1 MKNVG
6 LVVLTMGLAGG
17 ESMAQAPGHG
27 AAPSGYAGQE
37 TREIKALSTQQV
49 EDLRAGRGMGL
60 AMAAELNHYPG
71 PKHVL
76 ELAKELELDAGTSA
90 RVQASFDRMSA
101 DAKRLGAAIVD
112 AERQLDAL
120 FREERVTAETLRAAT
135 AEIARLQGEL
145 RNAHLAAHLET
156 RALLSMHQRHTYDRL
171 RGYAGAHA
179 GH

>member
-6 LVVLTMGLAGG
+6 FVVLVIGLAGG
-17 ESMAQAPGHG
+17 AAIAQAPGHG
-27 AAPSGYAGQE
+27 PAPSAYTGQE
-37 TREIKALSTQQV
+37 TREIKALSAQQV

-76 ELAKELELDAGTSA
+76 ELAKELELGAETTA

-101 DAKRLGAAIVD
+101 AAKRLGAAILD
-112 AERQLDAL
+112 AEARLDAL
-120 FREERVTAETLRAAT
+120 FRDERVTPESLRAAT

-145 RNAHLAAHLET
+145 RNAHLAAHVET
-156 RALLSMHQRHTYDRL
+156 RTLLSVHQRHTYDRQ

>member
-1 MKNVG
+1 MDKRAWVG
-6 LVVLTMGLAGG
+6 VAIGLAGG
-17 ESMAQAPGHG
+17 GAMAQEPAHA
-27 AAPSGYAGQE
+27 AAPSAYVGQE
-37 TREIKALSTQQV
+37 TREIKALSSQQV

-76 ELAKELELDAGTSA
+76 ELAKELELDAETTA
-90 RVQASFDRMSA
+90 RVQASFDRMA
-101 DAKRLGAAIVD
+101 AEAQRLGAAIVQ
-112 AERQLDAL
+112 AEAALDAQ
-120 FREERVTAETLRAAT
+120 FRDERVTPESLRAAT

-156 RALLSMHQRHTYDRL
+156 RALLSLHQRHTYDRL

>member
-1 MKNVG
+1 MKKVG
-6 LVVLTMGLAGG
+6 FVVLAVAWVGG
-17 ESMAQAPGHG
+17 AASAQAPGHG
-27 AAPSGYAGQE
+27 QAPSGYAGQE
-37 TREIKALSTQQV
+37 TREIKALSAQQV

-76 ELAKELELDAGTSA
+76 ELAKELELDAGTTA

-101 DAKRLGAAIVD
+101 EAKRLGVAIVE
-112 AERQLDAL
+112 AEARLDAQ
-120 FREERVTAETLRAAT
+120 FREERVTPESLRAAT

-156 RALLSMHQRHTYDRL
+156 RALLSIHQRHTYDRL

>member
-1 MKNVG
+1 VG
-6 LVVLTMGLAGG
+6 FVVLAMAWVGG
-17 ESMAQAPGHG
+17 AVIAQAPGHG
-27 AAPSGYAGQE
+27 PAPSGYAGQE
-37 TREIKALSTQQV
+37 TREIKALSAQQV

-76 ELAKELELDAGTSA
+76 ELAEELELDAGTTA
-90 RVQASFDRMSA
+90 RVQASYDRMSA
-101 DAKRLGAAIVD
+101 EAKRLGAAIVE
-112 AERQLDAL
+112 AEARLDAL
-120 FREERVTAETLRAAT
+120 FREAQVTPESLRAAT
-135 AEIARLQGEL
+135 AEIAQLQGEL

-156 RALLSMHQRHTYDRL
+156 RALLSIHQRHTYDRL